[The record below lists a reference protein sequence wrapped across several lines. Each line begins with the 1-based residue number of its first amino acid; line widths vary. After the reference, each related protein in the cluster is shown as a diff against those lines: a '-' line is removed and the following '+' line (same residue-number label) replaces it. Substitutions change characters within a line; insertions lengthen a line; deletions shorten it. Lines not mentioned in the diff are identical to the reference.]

1 MSLLVLAL
9 LPVHVHMLPLSQ
21 VLRTHLCR
29 WEFFLKSWM
38 AVSDHKKDSFT
49 LKISSSY
56 QAPARVFSTK
66 LLMPVQLNGSKVY
79 LLNAC
84 GLQGSLAKA
93 SSPAVPSCLTAS
105 ISCTAVAASNGYRY
119 WFYLWGWNANRLEC
133 GWAQLCLNML
143 TNHKVCNYSTARCN
157 LQERCLYYADVA
169 PIYTTYPI

>member
-1 MSLLVLAL
+1 
-9 LPVHVHMLPLSQ
+9 
-21 VLRTHLCR
+21 
-29 WEFFLKSWM
+29 M

-93 SSPAVPSCLTAS
+93 SSSIMSHCIYKLHSCRC
-105 ISCTAVAASNGYRY
+105 IK
-119 WFYLWGWNANRLEC
+119 RLQVLVLSVRMKC
-133 GWAQLCLNML
+133 
-143 TNHKVCNYSTARCN
+143 K
-157 LQERCLYYADVA
+157 
-169 PIYTTYPI
+169 